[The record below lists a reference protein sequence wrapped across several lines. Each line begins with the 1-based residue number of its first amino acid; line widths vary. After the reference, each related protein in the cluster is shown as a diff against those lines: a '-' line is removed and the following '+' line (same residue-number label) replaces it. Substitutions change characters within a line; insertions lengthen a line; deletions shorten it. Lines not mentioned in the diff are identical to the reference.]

1 MSIAAVTRELLVRYL
16 DLWVPGAV
24 HSPHGATFLHA
35 SATGLD
41 GDVAEAA
48 LRACAEF
55 GDRLS
60 RRRLTLLYVT
70 PEAAGLERRL
80 DSVQRELQ
88 TPAELSVHVMSGD
101 VAMLLKALGAGSGPL
116 LSMIDG
122 IDPAAVAKGKPAEVI
137 TVDVPRDRLRD
148 FDLTTAVTLVA
159 EREDQREDQREGQR
173 EERTIA
179 FGTRSAKSL
188 EAFKDEMWALDEYAG
203 VRYRD
208 PSDPE
213 GHLMDIT
220 FDPNPGALRRELL
233 THLRSG
239 DKSVTELKRFAL
251 TETVYRAADAV
262 KVVTA
267 LLQSGAVT
275 REPEGGRLGGDVR
288 IRIAG

>member
-1 MSIAAVTRELLVRYL
+1 MSIAGVTRELLVRYL

-24 HSPHGATFLHA
+24 HSPHGATFLHG
-35 SATGLD
+35 SATELD
-41 GDVAEAA
+41 GDIAEAA

-55 GDRLS
+55 GDRLA
-60 RRRLTLLYVT
+60 RKRLTLLYVT
-70 PEAAGLERRL
+70 AAKGLEQRL
-80 DSVQRELQ
+80 SAVQRELR

-101 VAMLLKALGAGSGPL
+101 VAVLLKALGARSGPL

-122 IDPAAVAKGKPAEVI
+122 IDPAVVADARPAEVI

-148 FDLTTAVTLVA
+148 FELTTAVTLVG
-159 EREDQREDQREGQR
+159 GQA
-173 EERTIA
+173 ERTIG

-188 EAFKDEMWALDEYAG
+188 EAFKNEMWALDEYAG

-208 PSDPE
+208 PNDPE

-220 FDPNPGALRRELL
+220 LDPNPGALRRELL
-233 THLRSG
+233 TYLRGG
-239 DKSVTELKRFAL
+239 DRSVTELKRFAL

-275 REPEGGRLGGDVR
+275 REPKEGRLGGDVR

>member
-1 MSIAAVTRELLVRYL
+1 MSIAGVTRELLVRHL

-24 HSPHGATFLHA
+24 HSPHGATFLQA

-55 GDRLS
+55 GDRLA
-60 RRRLTLLYVT
+60 RRRLTLLFVA
-70 PEAAGLERRL
+70 PDVAELQGRL
-80 DSVQRELQ
+80 DGVQRELR
-88 TPAELSVHVMSGD
+88 TPPELSLHVMAGS
-101 VAMLLKALGAGSGPL
+101 VAVMLKALGAHSGPL

-122 IDPAAVAKGKPAEVI
+122 IDPAVVATGKPAEVLA
-137 TVDVPRDRLRD
+137 VDVPRERLRV
-148 FDLTTAVTLVA
+148 FDLTAAVTLVA
-159 EREDQREDQREGQR
+159 EGT
-173 EERTIA
+173 ERTIG

-188 EAFKDEMWALDEYAG
+188 EAFKNEMWALDEYAG

-208 PSDPE
+208 PNDPE

-220 FDPNPGALRRELL
+220 LEPNPGALRRELL
-233 THLRSG
+233 ALLRQGSRT
-239 DKSVTELKRFAL
+239 VTELKRYAL

-267 LLQSGAVT
+267 LLQAGAVT
-275 REPEGGRLGGDVR
+275 RQPRDGRLGGDVT